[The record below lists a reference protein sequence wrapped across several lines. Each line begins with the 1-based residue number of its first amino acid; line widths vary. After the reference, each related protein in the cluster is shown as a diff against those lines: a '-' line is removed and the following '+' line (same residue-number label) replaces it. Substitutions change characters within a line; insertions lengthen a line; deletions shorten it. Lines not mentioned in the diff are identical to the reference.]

1 MKQLKNNAKKKPG
14 KLEWLKSNQTKTF
27 STKMLITISIL
38 LFLAAQTLAWLQING
53 QFVWPWAKNHT
64 MLLSLIG
71 VPISYL
77 LMLASDYAYEGL
89 DGKLWPG
96 RFMAFA
102 IGMFV
107 FTILTS
113 LLLGEGIT
121 VKSGVSLFLA
131 LIIIVLQLI

>member
-1 MKQLKNNAKKKPG
+1 MKQLRNNVKKKLG
-14 KLEWLKSNQTKTF
+14 KLAWLRSNQTKNS
-27 STKMLITISIL
+27 STKMLIALSIVV
-38 LFLAAQTLAWLQING
+38 FLAAQTLAWLQING
-53 QFVWPWAKNHT
+53 QFIWPWAKDHRV
-64 MLLSLIG
+64 LLSLVG

-77 LMLASDYAYEGL
+77 LMVASDFAYDGM

-96 RFMAFA
+96 RFLAFA

-113 LLLGEGIT
+113 TLLGEGIT

-131 LIIIVLQLI
+131 VVIIVLQLI

>member
-1 MKQLKNNAKKKPG
+1 
-14 KLEWLKSNQTKTF
+14 
-27 STKMLITISIL
+27 MLIALSIVV
-38 LFLAAQTLAWLQING
+38 FLAAQTLAWLQING
-53 QFVWPWAKNHT
+53 QFIWPWAKDHRV
-64 MLLSLIG
+64 LLSLVG

-77 LMLASDYAYEGL
+77 LMVASDFAYDGM

-96 RFMAFA
+96 RFLAFA

-113 LLLGEGIT
+113 TLLGEGIT

-131 LIIIVLQLI
+131 VVIIVLQLI